1 MSSIQVMSSPQH
13 LDIAITG
20 KCNLACEYCF
30 YADEMPSRGDLPT
43 ERWLA
48 FFEELGRLKVMNVT
62 LTGGEVFSRGDL
74 FELLDSLVANRMRYS
89 MLSNGTLISEKTVKQ
104 LELDKRRSRLDY
116 IQISIDGSTAAV
128 NDLSRPESFARAV
141 QGLRRLKEAAFPVTA
156 RVTINP
162 NNIDD
167 LKNIAGLLL
176 DDIGLPGFS
185 TNETFPCGA
194 TNRTESSVM
203 LTPRQRTQAMQ
214 TLTELNVKYKGRI
227 TAQAGPL
234 ALVHE
239 IKKIESAISAGRSG
253 LPGRGTLSTC
263 GGVWNKLA
271 ILHDGTIVPCHN
283 LSTLRLGVIGSD
295 DFQKIWLEHPQ
306 MQSLRQRQEIPL
318 SDLDGCRDC
327 AFINFCTGGCPGLT
341 LFLTGKLNVSIPR
354 NCFRFLQD
362 ESTLQ
367 NKPLF
372 GDGTTPGVQ
381 V

>member
-1 MSSIQVMSSPQH
+1 MRSIQVMSSPQH
-13 LDIAITG
+13 VDIAITG
-20 KCNLACEYCF
+20 NCNLACEYCF

-62 LTGGEVFSRGDL
+62 LTGGEVFTRSDL

-89 MLSNGTLISEKTVKQ
+89 ILSNGTLISEKTVKQ
-104 LELDKRRSRLDY
+104 LELGKRRSRLDY

-128 NDLSRPESFARAV
+128 NDRSRPESFARAV
-141 QGLRRLKEAAFPVTA
+141 QGLRLLKEAEFPVTV

-167 LKNIAGLLL
+167 LGNIARLLL
-176 DDIGLPGFS
+176 DEIGLPSFS
-185 TNETFPCGA
+185 TNETYPCGA
-194 TNRTESSVM
+194 TGRTESSVM
-203 LTPRQRTQAMQ
+203 LSASQREQAMQ
-214 TLTELNVKYKGRI
+214 TLTELDVKYKGRI

-234 ALVHE
+234 ALARE
-239 IKKIESAISAGRSG
+239 IKKIESAIAAGQCG

-306 MQSLRQRQEIPL
+306 MQSLRKRQEIPL

-327 AFINFCTGGCPGLT
+327 ALINFCTGGCPGLT
-341 LFLTGKLNVSIPR
+341 LFLTGELNVPVPK

-362 ESTLQ
+362 ESIGQ
-367 NKPLF
+367 NRPLF
-372 GDGTTPGVQ
+372 NKETISGDKA
-381 V
+381 